1 MDVQES
7 FREGD
12 ITNEE
17 YSELKSNLIV
27 KERDV

>member
-1 MDVQES
+1 MDVQEA